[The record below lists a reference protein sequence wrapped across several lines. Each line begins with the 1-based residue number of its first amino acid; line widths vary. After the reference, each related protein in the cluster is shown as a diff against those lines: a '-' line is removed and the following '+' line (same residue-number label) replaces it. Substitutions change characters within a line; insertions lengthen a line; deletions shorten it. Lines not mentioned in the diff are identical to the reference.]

1 MLNFALVVHNI
12 SVTFCHWDHLVITSS
27 PCILLSGGA
36 MLSCYRS
43 AELSAATSSSSVA
56 AAVTR
61 AVTNT
66 RTSGEEGAGAEF
78 VHRVLQGKHEHYHCI
93 CR

>member
-12 SVTFCHWDHLVITSS
+12 SETFCHWDLIITSP
-27 PCILLSGGA
+27 PCILRSGGK
-36 MLSCYRS
+36 MVRRYRS
-43 AELSAATSSSSVA
+43 AELSAAMSSTSVA

-66 RTSGEEGAGAEF
+66 RPSGEEEAGAEF
-78 VHRVLQGKHEHYHCI
+78 VHRVLQGKHYRQDQI
-93 CR
+93 V

>member
-1 MLNFALVVHNI
+1 MLNFALAVHNI
-12 SVTFCHWDHLVITSS
+12 SVTFCHGDHLVITSS

-36 MLSCYRS
+36 MFSCYRS
-43 AELSAATSSSSVA
+43 AELSAAMSSSSVA

-78 VHRVLQGKHEHYHCI
+78 VHRVLQGKHYRQEQI
-93 CR
+93 V